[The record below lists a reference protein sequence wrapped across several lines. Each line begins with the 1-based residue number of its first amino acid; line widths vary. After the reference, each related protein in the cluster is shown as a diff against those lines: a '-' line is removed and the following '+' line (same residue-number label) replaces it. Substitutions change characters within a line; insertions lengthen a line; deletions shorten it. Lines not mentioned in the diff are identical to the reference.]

1 MTAGSLTA
9 NPPPPPPA
17 RGPHSQY
24 PAAPI
29 RPATAGRGSR
39 RPPPSSSPTA
49 TPTPSLGIFTNAEYI
64 KLAMERAG
72 YVQRRGFGGVHRRT
86 GFELRDAGGE
96 IGLRFDGSST
106 TSTPW
111 P

>member
-1 MTAGSLTA
+1 
-9 NPPPPPPA
+9 
-17 RGPHSQY
+17 
-24 PAAPI
+24 
-29 RPATAGRGSR
+29 
-39 RPPPSSSPTA
+39 
-49 TPTPSLGIFTNAEYI
+49 
-64 KLAMERAG
+64 MERAG
-72 YVQRRGFGGVHRRT
+72 YVQRRGFGGVRRRT